1 MTQLLKL
8 NVLAL
13 FSFLFFSSKAAPAAV
28 MVDPPGI
35 KAGVSKIT
43 GTIIR
48 PEGHDSDET
57 SVNITVPHP
66 ISGEY
71 VRYKAIVDQSGKFS
85 IDVDIETDSAM
96 IGLNTSLNPEKAFL
110 VKVGHAGLTNI
121 DIAYESNGD
130 LKSVGIH
137 PYRNHYDLTQGF
149 DVVNKMIAY
158 RPKRAAQPLYEK
170 STDYFFNYVKM
181 VLGERLEIVRKDSLL
196 SNELKSI
203 LAKDFGLFMYSGHVF
218 DYESEMKLNYR
229 NINNDE
235 SGQPD
240 IQKIDRT
247 YYRFLK
253 DMKLNDL
260 EYLQCFSLVE
270 FQMKILQNETIGLPL
285 IEESDIASWIADT
298 KHILGDL
305 LGFKD
310 GPYYDIL
317 AANAYARQLN
327 EEVRPLSKKQKEHI
341 ARYWKN
347 GEVAKILLRKN
358 LQVEELDKFK
368 TPTIVH
374 DISSVP
380 AEKVLETI
388 VAKHKNKVVLVD
400 LWATWCAPCLDAMQQ
415 FRTAKTSFQDKD
427 VAFVYLSNRSSP
439 RKLWEEKIKGIG
451 GEQYYLTDAQWEYV
465 MDHFGFEAIPSYV
478 IYDSAGSLVQKFT
491 GFPGSGTMA
500 GMIDE
505 ASKSKELD

>member
-1 MTQLLKL
+1 
-8 NVLAL
+8 
-13 FSFLFFSSKAAPAAV
+13 
-28 MVDPPGI
+28 
-35 KAGVSKIT
+35 
-43 GTIIR
+43 
-48 PEGHDSDET
+48 
-57 SVNITVPHP
+57 
-66 ISGEY
+66 
-71 VRYKAIVDQSGKFS
+71 
-85 IDVDIETDSAM
+85 
-96 IGLNTSLNPEKAFL
+96 
-110 VKVGHAGLTNI
+110 
-121 DIAYESNGD
+121 
-130 LKSVGIH
+130 
-137 PYRNHYDLTQGF
+137 
-149 DVVNKMIAY
+149 
-158 RPKRAAQPLYEK
+158 
-170 STDYFFNYVKM
+170 M

-196 SNELKSI
+196 SDELKSI

-235 SGQPD
+235 NGEPN

-270 FQMKILQNETIGLPL
+270 FQMKILQNETIALPL
-285 IEESDIASWIADT
+285 IEESDIASWIANT

-347 GEVAKILLRKN
+347 GEIAKILLRKN
-358 LQVEELDKFK
+358 QQVEESDKFK
-368 TPTIVH
+368 TPAIVH

-380 AEKVLETI
+380 AEQVMETI
-388 VAKHKNKVVLVD
+388 VAKHQNKVVLVD

-415 FRTAKTSFQDKD
+415 FRTAKGSFKDKD

-439 RKLWEEKIKGIG
+439 QKLWEEKIKGIG
-451 GEQYYLTDAQWEYV
+451 GEQYYLSDAQWEYV
-465 MDHFGFEAIPSYV
+465 MDHYGFEAIPSYV
-478 IYDSAGSLVQKFT
+478 IYDRAGSLVHKFT
-491 GFPGSGTMA
+491 GFPGSDKMT

-505 ASKSKELD
+505 ASKSQELN